1 MSFTL
6 RNMAHVGQIK
16 AIIHTGDITN
26 APTNGR
32 VYLGIGGR
40 EFRLN
45 KQGDQFKRN
54 AIDTFV
60 IGDGGNIDNPRNAN
74 DLPFVGA
81 GTVNAPAIEY
91 TDLGEYPKY
100 IRLEPK
106 EEDDDW
112 NVESVNVEARLYIAN
127 TATGTSSVFT
137 DLGGNV
143 WLGNPFGKMLEL
155 HP

>member
-6 RNMAHVGQIK
+6 RNMPHVGQIT
-16 AIIHTGDITN
+16 ATVTTGDVTN

-45 KQGDQFKRN
+45 KPGDQFKRHSTD
-54 AIDTFV
+54 IFI

-74 DLPFVGA
+74 DLPMVGA
-81 GTVNAPAIEY
+81 GTINAPTIEFS
-91 TDLGEYPKY
+91 DLNDYPKY

-106 EEDDDW
+106 VEDDDW
-112 NVESVNVEARLYIAN
+112 NVETVSVEAKEYNGSAASGN
-127 TATGTSSVFT
+127 SKVFS
-137 DLGGNV
+137 DLGGNA
-143 WLGNPFGKMLEL
+143 WLGDPFGKMLDL

>member
-1 MSFTL
+1 
-6 RNMAHVGQIK
+6 MAHVGKIQVQVK
-16 AIIHTGDITN
+16 TGDVTN

-45 KQGDQFKRN
+45 KPGNQFTRG
-54 AIDTFV
+54 ATDTFV

-91 TDLGEYPKY
+91 TDLPLYPKY
-100 IRLEPK
+100 VRLEPK

-112 NVESVNVEARLYIAN
+112 NVEFVNVIATLYNGNMN
-127 TATGTSSVFT
+127 TGISTAFS
-137 DLGGNV
+137 DLGGNI
-143 WLGNPFGKMLEL
+143 WLGNPFGKMLDL